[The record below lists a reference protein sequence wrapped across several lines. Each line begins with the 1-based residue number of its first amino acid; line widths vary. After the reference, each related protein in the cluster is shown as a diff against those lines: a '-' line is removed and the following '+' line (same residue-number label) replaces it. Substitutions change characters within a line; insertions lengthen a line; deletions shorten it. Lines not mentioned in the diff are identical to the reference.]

1 MGAKLIKIRY
11 TWLFVLVMLICSS
24 AMGGEYAANFLEIG
38 VNARALA
45 MGGAF
50 SAVADDGSSF
60 YWNPAGLSY
69 LKRVQISGMYA
80 QQFGS
85 IKDPMG
91 SYHHLGIAL
100 PLTGDAVIAA
110 NWIRFSVDDIP
121 VYSELSGTYWD
132 RLHNLDLRPS
142 GEPEGYIADSEDAI
156 FFSFSKMNR
165 WDADLGWDY
174 QRIRLELPVGINIKW
189 IRQKLGEG
197 EASGIGV
204 DLGIQFRIYLDNFFD
219 IEELGAFSIS
229 LFMKDLT
236 QTKLSWNTRYEDV
249 VPYHLIWGL
258 AYQFPLP
265 IKNQR
270 LSIAYDRQWLYDD
283 ARRFGIELSSFDV
296 LKLRIGSVLYL
307 RNRQYHL
314 SAGAGLRIWKLN
326 LDYAYINHD
335 LTGLNRISCFIT
347 F

>member
-1 MGAKLIKIRY
+1 MRKLKY
-11 TWLFVLVMLICSS
+11 SGLFIIFFLTAIS
-24 AMGGEYAANFLEIG
+24 AFGGEYAANFLEIG

-50 SAVADDGSSF
+50 SGVTDDGSSF

-69 LKRVQISGMYA
+69 MKRIQISGMYA
-80 QQFGS
+80 QQFGT

-91 SYHHLGIAL
+91 SYHHLGIVL
-100 PLTGDAVIAA
+100 PLTGEAVISA

-132 RLHNLDLRPS
+132 RLHDFNLRPS
-142 GEPEGYIADSEDAI
+142 GDPEGFITDTEDAI

-165 WDADLGWDY
+165 WDADLGWEY
-174 QRIRLELPVGINIKW
+174 HHILLELPVGINIKW
-189 IRQKLGEG
+189 IRQKLGDG

-204 DLGIQFRIYLDNFFD
+204 DLGMQFRLYLDKFFD
-219 IEELGAFSIS
+219 IEELGAFSVS
-229 LFMKDLT
+229 FFMKDIT
-236 QTKLSWNTRYEDV
+236 RTKLSWNTRYEDV
-249 VPYHLIWGL
+249 VPYHIIWGI

-265 IKNQR
+265 IKDQKFC
-270 LSIAYDRQWLYDD
+270 IAYDRQWLYDD
-283 ARRFGIELSSFDV
+283 ARRFGMELSSFDI

-314 SAGAGLRIWKLN
+314 SAGAGLRFWRIN

-335 LTGLNRISCFIT
+335 LTGLNRISCSIT